1 MNHIA
6 ENITKIKQEIKATA
20 SPGASLIAVSKFFSV
35 SDISTAYKSGIINF
49 AENFPQE
56 FEAKAIE
63 LQNQQDI
70 IWHFIGN
77 IQSNKTKIIAQHA
90 SFVHSLTKQQHAK
103 RLNDQRPVDKPNLKV
118 LIEVNISFE
127 ESKHGLTNFDEIFSL
142 AKFIKQLP
150 RLELV
155 GLMGMAS
162 NTADVNKLTQEFQL
176 LNQIKD
182 KLNNNGFNLT
192 ELSIGTSND
201 YLIALNNNSTM
212 IRIGSKIFGER
223 KYDN

>member
-1 MNHIA
+1 MNHIT
-6 ENITKIKQEIKATA
+6 ENITRIEQEIRATN
-20 SPGASLIAVSKFFSV
+20 SPNANLIAVSKFFSIG
-35 SDISTAYKSGIINF
+35 DISAAYKSGLRHF

-56 FEAKAIE
+56 FESKAVE
-63 LQNQQDI
+63 LQNHKDI

-77 IQSNKTKIIAQHA
+77 IQSNKTKTIAQYA

-103 RLNDQRPVDKPNLKV
+103 RLNDQRPVDKPNLKI
-118 LIEVNISFE
+118 LIEVNISNE
-127 ESKHGLTNFDEIFSL
+127 ESKHGLTDFDEIFSL
-142 AKFIKQLP
+142 ATFIKQLP
-150 RLELV
+150 RLKLV

-162 NTADVNKLTQEFQL
+162 NTNDVNKLTQEFQS
-176 LNQIKD
+176 LNQIKN
-182 KLNNNGFNLT
+182 KLNNNGFNLS